1 MPRAKKSALQ
11 SVLRRRRI
19 RRRRYKTHE
28 CDFNFIPCRAK
39 ISRLA
44 TTKNRRETRS
54 GSTRASGFR
63 SFYII
68 QGSISP
74 ACLRKVFTPTYPK
87 CTKRQSSCQCI
98 CLLSGS
104 LRAKAACKLPTFYM
118 QPFYLKMFC
127 AAFLCMQFG
136 FVILWQKNIGAETAH
151 KMLMK
156 LTTRL

>member
-74 ACLRKVFTPTYPK
+74 ACLRKDFTPTYPK

-104 LRAKAACKLPTFYM
+104 LRAKAACKLRPCVRRKF
-118 QPFYLKMFC
+118 PNFS
-127 AAFLCMQFG
+127 FLRVLEMFG
-136 FVILWQKNIGAETAH
+136 FRSSEFFRN
-151 KMLMK
+151 
-156 LTTRL
+156 